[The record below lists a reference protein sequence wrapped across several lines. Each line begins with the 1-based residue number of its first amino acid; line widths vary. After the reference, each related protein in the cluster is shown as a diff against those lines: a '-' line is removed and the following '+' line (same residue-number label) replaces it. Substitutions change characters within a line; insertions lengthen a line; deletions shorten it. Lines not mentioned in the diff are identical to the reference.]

1 MVVALYPTEEKSPH
15 MKRNKLIS
23 LIVTVAMLAS
33 FAPSVRAQSAMVSMD
48 FPDVEIKDM
57 VKSIA
62 EITGKNFVMESSVSG
77 KISIMSPT
85 PVSVDEAYQAFLSA
99 ISMKGFAVCEE
110 GKVFKIMKKSAAK
123 RECGIPVEEEFTVA
137 QGDEMITRII
147 PIQYIDANEIQKA
160 LKLMISQTTGSS
172 VAYGPTNSLIVT
184 DTASNIRRLIKIIQ
198 KLDKQGF
205 EKSVEVVPLQYAQ
218 ATDIAEKILT
228 IYNSGKKGS
237 SDNSFSY
244 NIERGAEVTAV
255 IPDVRTNSLIVT
267 ANRKGLSNVL
277 DLIAEL
283 DKQVAAEMNQ
293 GRIHVRHLKHADAE
307 EMAELLSSLLNG
319 SSSGSKKKKDKDSA
333 SKSASNSNLPQ
344 AAKPASDNV
353 TSASSAASSLGA
365 NGLFQDEMRI
375 VADTGTNSLVVTATP
390 SDYRSLESVVEQLD
404 VRRPQVFVEALIM
417 EVNMNKTLEVGVSGH
432 GGAANKNGL
441 AFGSA
446 GGGTLSPNLASVAS
460 SGGLVLGGLGK
471 AITMGGLTIPAQGFL
486 FKAMQKND
494 AVNVLSAPN
503 ILTSDNQKAEII
515 VGNRLSVPTTSGQD
529 TAGNPLR
536 SFTTENVGLELHVTP
551 QINDGDEV
559 TLEIEQKIEDV
570 DGTQEQIA
578 KYGLRTSQRKAKTT
592 VVAQNGQTVV
602 IGGLIKDKEIKG
614 KTKVPVLGDIPILGT
629 LFKQTSVQNEKI
641 NLMVFLTPTIL
652 RDPKDMTRISVQK
665 NDQRRKFNKANNMGE
680 HKGLYNYGYDE
691 SMNMAA
697 PASNVAEEEPRQ
709 APAKKRFNYEQEEV
723 KSASTSEDSDS
734 RQEVVR
740 KRVDTDTATNTK
752 PVRSRQSTDKASS
765 NPFADVKPQ

>member
-1 MVVALYPTEEKSPH
+1 
-15 MKRNKLIS
+15 MKRNILTSVVVIAS
-23 LIVTVAMLAS
+23 IVTSMV
-33 FAPSVRAQSAMVSMD
+33 PNIYAQGAMVSMD

-57 VKSIA
+57 VKSIS
-62 EITGKNFVMESSVSG
+62 EITGKNFVIESSASG

-123 RECGIPVEEEFTVA
+123 RECGIPVEEEFTIA

-184 DTASNIRRLIKIIQ
+184 DSASNIRRLIKIIQ

-228 IYNSGKKGS
+228 IYSSGKKGS

-244 NIERGAEVTAV
+244 NIERGAEVSTV
-255 IPDVRTNSLIVT
+255 IPDTRTNSLIVT

-283 DKQVAAEMNQ
+283 DKQVANEMNQ
-293 GRIHVRHLKHADAE
+293 GHIHVRHLKHADAE
-307 EMAELLSSLLNG
+307 EMADLLNQLLNG
-319 SSSGSKKKKDKDSA
+319 TTSSKKK
-333 SKSASNSNLPQ
+333 N
-344 AAKPASDNV
+344 AKPAAKNISPLARQTPEAASTDTV
-353 TSASSAASSLGA
+353 TTSSAGSSPGT
-365 NGLFQDEMRI
+365 GSLFQDDVRI
-375 VADTGTNSLVVTATP
+375 VADTNTNSLIVTATP
-390 SDYRSLESVVEQLD
+390 GDFNSLQNVIQQLD

-417 EVNMNKTLEVGVSGH
+417 EVNMTKGMEVGVSGH
-432 GGAANKNGL
+432 GGAANNNGL
-441 AFGSA
+441 AFG
-446 GGGTLSPNLASVAS
+446 GTKFEGSNTMSDPMGSVA
-460 SGGLVLGGLGK
+460 GATGMVLGGFGK
-471 AITMGGLTIPAQGFL
+471 AMTLGGLSIPAQGFL
-486 FKAMQKND
+486 FKAVQNNK
-494 AVNVLSAPN
+494 AYNVLSAPT
-503 ILTSDNQKAEII
+503 ILTSDNKKAEII
-515 VGNRLSVPTTSGQD
+515 VGSRVSVPTTSGQD
-529 TAGNPLR
+529 AAGNPLR

-559 TLEIEQKIEDV
+559 TLEIEQKIEDIV
-570 DGTQEQIA
+570 GTQKEIA
-578 KYGLRTSQRKAKTT
+578 EFGMRTDQRKAVTT

-602 IGGLIKDKEIKG
+602 IGGLIKDKES
-614 KTKVPVLGDIPILGT
+614 KTKSKVPVLGDIPIVGN
-629 LFKQTSVQNEKI
+629 LFKQTSVANEKV

-652 RDPKDMTRISVQK
+652 RDPKDMTRMSVQK
-665 NDQRRKFNKANNMGE
+665 NDQRRKFNKTNKVGE

-697 PASNVAEEEPRQ
+697 PASAIVEQQPVRQ
-709 APAKKRFNYEQEEV
+709 ERPAKKRFNYEEQELR
-723 KSASTSEDSDS
+723 SAEAEAPAETIRARSTSTTPSS
-734 RQEVVR
+734 TRGTQ
-740 KRVDTDTATNTK
+740 
-752 PVRSRQSTDKASS
+752 PIRSRQSAESASS

>member
-1 MVVALYPTEEKSPH
+1 MKQRILAFGLALLLMIPAGYT
-15 MKRNKLIS
+15 
-23 LIVTVAMLAS
+23 
-33 FAPSVRAQSAMVSMD
+33 QSAMVSMD

-62 EITGKNFVMESSVSG
+62 EITGKNFVIESSASG

-85 PVSVDEAYQAFLSA
+85 PVTVDEAYQAFLSA

-110 GKVFKIMKKSAAK
+110 GKVFKIMKKSSAK

-137 QGDEMITRII
+137 TGDEMITRII

-184 DTASNIRRLIKIIQ
+184 DSASNIRRLIKIIQ

-205 EKSVEVVPLQYAQ
+205 EKSVEVIPLQYAQ
-218 ATDIAEKILT
+218 ATDVAEKILT
-228 IYNSGKKGS
+228 IYNSNKKGS
-237 SDNSFSY
+237 TDNSFSY
-244 NIERGAEVTAV
+244 NIERGAEVSTV
-255 IPDVRTNSLIVT
+255 IPDTRTNSLIVT

-283 DKQVAAEMNQ
+283 DKQIANEMNQ

-307 EMAELLSSLLNG
+307 EMAELLSNLLNG
-319 SSSGSKKKKDKDSA
+319 SSGGSKKKKSSSSSSTASA
-333 SKSASNSNLPQ
+333 PKPSEG
-344 AAKPASDNV
+344 AADKPAS
-353 TSASSAASSLGA
+353 SSAASLGE
-365 NGLFQDEMRI
+365 NGLFQDEIRI

-390 SDYRSLESVVEQLD
+390 GDYNSLQSVIEQLD
-404 VRRPQVFVEALIM
+404 IRRPQVFVEALIM
-417 EVNMNKTLEVGVSGH
+417 EVNMNKELAVGVTGH
-432 GGAANKNGL
+432 GGAANNQGI
-441 AFGSA
+441 AFGSS
-446 GGGTLSPNLASVAS
+446 GGGTLTPDLKGIAGA
-460 SGGLVLGGLGK
+460 GGLVLGGFGK
-471 AITMGGLTIPAQGFL
+471 AMTLGGLSIPAQGFL
-486 FKAMQKND
+486 FKAMQKNE

-503 ILTSDNQKAEII
+503 ILTSDNKKAEII
-515 VGNRLSVPTTSGQD
+515 VGKRVSVPTTSGQD

-536 SFTTENVGLELHVTP
+536 SFSTENVGLELHVTP

-570 DGTQEQIA
+570 IGTQEDLA
-578 KYGLRTSQRKAKTT
+578 KFGLRTDQRKAKTT

-602 IGGLIKDKEIKG
+602 IGGLIKDKEVKG
-614 KTKVPVLGDIPILGT
+614 KQKVPLLGDIPILGN
-629 LFKQTSVQNEKI
+629 LFKQTSVSNEKV

-665 NDQRRKFNKANNMGE
+665 NDQRRRFNKKNNVGE
-680 HKGLYNYGYDE
+680 NKGLYNYGFDE
-691 SMNMAA
+691 SMNMAP
-697 PASNVAEEEPRQ
+697 PAQNVAEPAQER
-709 APAKKRFNYEQEEV
+709 APKKRFNYEQQELKNAENSSEEQP
-723 KSASTSEDSDS
+723 E
-734 RQEVVR
+734 RQEVR
-740 KRVDTDTATNTK
+740 RRSENTAESTTRTGAK
-752 PVRSRQSTDKASS
+752 PVRSRESAENASS